1 MNVDP
6 PRCIWAV
13 ETELGEGPIWH
24 ASERAVYFVD
34 IKGQKIHR
42 LSVESGRRDSW
53 SVPGQP
59 GFLVPLDD
67 DRFVCGL
74 ADGLYL
80 FRTTKPLFTKVL
92 DVETHL
98 PGNRLND
105 GYVDAQGRLWFGTMS
120 DSESD
125 ASGTLYR
132 LGDRGEL
139 LPQDSGYVIT
149 NGPAMSPDGR
159 TIYHTDTLKRVVYV
173 FDVSDDGSLAR
184 KRPFVTL
191 CDNGYPDGMAV
202 DSAGC
207 VWIAVFGG
215 WRIDRFS
222 PQGEHMDSIRFP
234 CANVT
239 KLAFGGDDLCTV
251 YVTTARK
258 GLSLDDRVRQPLAGG
273 LFSFRSPTPG
283 LPQRRCRKGISA

>member
-1 MNVDP
+1 MSANM

-13 ETELGEGPIWH
+13 GAELGEGPIWH
-24 ASERAVYFVD
+24 AGERAVYFVD

-42 LSVESGRRDSW
+42 LLVESGRRDSW

-59 GFLVPLDD
+59 GFLVPFDE

-80 FRTTKPLFTKVL
+80 FQTTSQRFTKVL
-92 DVETHL
+92 DVEAHL
-98 PGNRLND
+98 AGNRLND
-105 GYVDAQGRLWFGTMS
+105 GYVDEQGRLWFGTMS

-125 ASGTLYR
+125 ASGTFYR
-132 LGDRGEL
+132 LGDGGDL

-159 TIYHTDTLKRVVYV
+159 TMYHTDTLQRVVYA
-173 FDVSDDGSLAR
+173 FDVREDGSLAR

-191 CDNGYPDGMAV
+191 PDDGYPDGMAV

-222 PQGEHMDSIRFP
+222 PLGEHMDSIGFP

-251 YVTTARK
+251 YVTTAWK
-258 GLSLDDRVRQPLAGG
+258 GLSSDDRLRQPLAGG
-273 LFSFRSPTPG
+273 LFTFRSPTPG
-283 LPQRRCRKGISA
+283 LPQWCCNGGISA